1 MKSLFKTI
9 LIVLVGFT
17 TSCATSK
24 VNEYTKYQRQI
35 DQKQDKL
42 NEDAK
47 DFIAVAKE
55 LIKKKSQI
63 DPELQNAVDIL
74 EKGQTLLGSKIDDGN
89 EYKNLTAA
97 ELSKAIDDKFKE
109 DKKEVNIIEELEDK
123 NKDLVSDII
132 TENIRTETI
141 RDYERKKTIKW
152 FAIFGTILSALGAL
166 FYFFPTRFLSIG
178 ARIFGFFV
186 K

>member
-17 TSCATSK
+17 ASCATSK

-63 DPELQNAVDIL
+63 DPELQKAVDIL

-109 DKKEVNIIEELEDK
+109 DKKEANLIEELEDK

-132 TENIRTETI
+132 TENIKTETI
-141 RDYERKKTIKW
+141 KDYERKKTIKW